1 MTNNYLN
8 QFSDNQD
15 SSSLYIQSIQF
26 LLMYMFQHDQLFTKT
41 DLAKLTETNAD
52 QVFKKHVLI
61 DVKEKNIGKE
71 KFITEERYFFTQQQK
86 AIIEV
91 NQHRVLFTSN
101 FGTGKTFLLKSKAK
115 LLGTKGSEKSFFV
128 IFAKKDSF
136 LVQSVCNEFKGLKE
150 HVEVVR
156 LESKYNIS

>member
-1 MTNNYLN
+1 
-8 QFSDNQD
+8 
-15 SSSLYIQSIQF
+15 
-26 LLMYMFQHDQLFTKT
+26 MFQHKQPFTKT
-41 DLAKLTETNAD
+41 DLARLTEKNAD
-52 QVFKKHVLI
+52 QVFNKHVL
-61 DVKEKNIGKE
+61 VKQKNIVIE
-71 KFITEERYFFTQQQK
+71 KFKTEERYFFTQQQK

-101 FGTGKTFLLKSKAK
+101 FGTGKTFLLKTKAK
-115 LLGTKGSEKSFFV
+115 LLGKGKSGKSFFV

-136 LVQSVCNEFKGLKE
+136 LVQSICNEFEELEE